1 MRPTILLSA
10 LVLALPVPALA
21 QTASPPPAAT
31 PAAAPA
37 APVADPAD
45 VASVDAIVAAM
56 YDVISGKAGAPR
68 NWDRFHSL
76 FLPGAIMTAA
86 GRAPDGTPRARAMS
100 PTDYIARNGPVFA
113 QEDFYEREIGRQ
125 ELRFGRMI
133 TVRSAYDIRRA
144 PDATEVVQRGV
155 NTLQLFDDGTRLWVV
170 SIAWAGETPDNPIPA
185 DLLPAS

>member
-1 MRPTILLSA
+1 MRPTTLLSA
-10 LVLALPVPALA
+10 LALVLPVPALA
-21 QTASPPPAAT
+21 QTASPPPAVT

-76 FLPGAIMTAA
+76 FLPGAILTAS
-86 GRAPDGTPRARAMS
+86 GRAPDGTPRARSVS
-100 PTDYIARNGPVFA
+100 PADYIVRNSAVFER
-113 QEDFYEREIGRQ
+113 EDFYEREIGRQ
-125 ELRFGRMI
+125 VLRFGQMI
-133 TVRSAYDIRRA
+133 TIRSAYDIRRA

-185 DLLPAS
+185 DLLSAS